1 LKKYKNLKI
10 MEEKDIIDLSNE
22 IVESLTKLSLGEIP
36 GIISNK
42 TYKTLTNHIHFVAI
56 KKLYADF
63 LINEFDGQYESTE
76 SLKKL
81 TELRYQLVD
90 LYTI

>member
-1 LKKYKNLKI
+1 
-10 MEEKDIIDLSNE
+10 MEEKNIIDLSNE

-42 TYKTLTNHIHFVAI
+42 TYKTLSDHINFVAI

-63 LINEFDGQYESTE
+63 LINEFDGQYDSTE

-81 TELRYQLVD
+81 TELRYKLVD

>member
-1 LKKYKNLKI
+1 MN
-10 MEEKDIIDLSNE
+10 ENDIQELSNE
-22 IVESLTKLSLGEIP
+22 IIESLTKLSLGEKP

-42 TYKTLTNHIHFVAI
+42 IFKSLTDHVNFIKI

-63 LINEFDGQYESTE
+63 LINDFKGQYTNSD

-81 TELRYQLVD
+81 TELRYKLVE
-90 LYTI
+90 LYNI